1 MASPLGVEGRET
13 LITLVETDD
22 KYPNTSVGGSEHS
35 LPSMNSRS
43 FHLPELTDTST
54 FEVM

>member
-22 KYPNTSVGGSEHS
+22 KYPNTSVGGSEPPFS
-35 LPSMNSRS
+35 LSGVGFAYAIGVRKIP
-43 FHLPELTDTST
+43 FCGGG
-54 FEVM
+54 